1 MATGSSAI
9 RGWMRT
15 RRHPARGT
23 GAARARRA
31 ANGSVVGTGAR
42 WGLVARGTIY
52 LLIGVLAL
60 RIATGSGGSREAD
73 SSGAV
78 QELARQPFGE
88 ALVWAIGIGLI
99 GMAVWR
105 LSEAL
110 FGASGPGGRKA
121 SKRALNA
128 GRCVFY
134 GFVAFSVLT
143 FVTSSKNSEGSDA
156 TSRDLTSRALELP
169 LGAGWWGSPGSS
181 CWGRCRDRGARGPA
195 HVPQAPREGADV
207 PAGPAGRGRP
217 GGHRRGGARSG
228 LRGGPRLR
236 GDRRSGLRPRKA
248 RRAWTAPCGLSP
260 APRRGPGCWLWWRSA
275 WPSSV
280 CSPSRWPATAGC
292 EAKPQMLL

>member
-1 MATGSSAI
+1 MK
-9 RGWMRT
+9 T

-169 LGAGWWGSPGSS
+169 LGRWLVGLAGLVVLGVGVGIGVRAARRTFHKHLEKARMSRRVQRVVDVLGVT
-181 CWGRCRDRGARGPA
+181 GGVARGLVYAAAGVFVVIAAVDYDPGKA
-195 HVPQAPREGADV
+195 KGLDGTLRALAGT
-207 PAGPAGRGRP
+207 PAGPWLLALVALGLAVFGLFSIALARY
-217 GGHRRGGARSG
+217 RR
-228 LRGGPRLR
+228 
-236 GDRRSGLRPRKA
+236 
-248 RRAWTAPCGLSP
+248 
-260 APRRGPGCWLWWRSA
+260 
-275 WPSSV
+275 V
-280 CSPSRWPATAGC
+280 
-292 EAKPQMLL
+292 

>member
-1 MATGSSAI
+1 M
-9 RGWMRT
+9 
-15 RRHPARGT
+15 
-23 GAARARRA
+23 
-31 ANGSVVGTGAR
+31 
-42 WGLVARGTIY
+42 Y

-169 LGAGWWGSPGSS
+169 LGRWLVGLAGLVVLGVGVGIGVRAARRTFHKHLEKARMSRRAQRVVDVLGVT
-181 CWGRCRDRGARGPA
+181 GGVARGLVYAAAGVFVVIAAVDYDPGKA
-195 HVPQAPREGADV
+195 KGLDGTLRALAGT
-207 PAGPAGRGRP
+207 PAGPWLLALVALGLAVFGLFSVALARY
-217 GGHRRGGARSG
+217 RR
-228 LRGGPRLR
+228 
-236 GDRRSGLRPRKA
+236 
-248 RRAWTAPCGLSP
+248 
-260 APRRGPGCWLWWRSA
+260 
-275 WPSSV
+275 V
-280 CSPSRWPATAGC
+280 
-292 EAKPQMLL
+292 

>member
-1 MATGSSAI
+1 
-9 RGWMRT
+9 MRT
-15 RRHPARGT
+15 RLHPTRGT

-31 ANGSVVGTGAR
+31 ANGSVVDAGAR

-60 RIATGSGGSREAD
+60 RIATGGGGSREAD

-88 ALVWAIGIGLI
+88 ALVWAIGIGLV

-105 LSEAL
+105 LSEAV
-110 FGASGPGGRKA
+110 FGASGPDGRKA

-156 TSRDLTSRALELP
+156 TSRDLVSRALELP
-169 LGAGWWGSPGSS
+169 LGRWLVGLAGLVVLGVGVGIGVRAARRTFHKHLMKARMSRRVQRVVDVLGVT
-181 CWGRCRDRGARGPA
+181 GGAARGLVYAAAGVFAVIAAVDYDPGKA
-195 HVPQAPREGADV
+195 KGLDGTLRAFAGT
-207 PAGPAGRGRP
+207 PAGPWLLALVALGLAVFGLFSIALARY
-217 GGHRRGGARSG
+217 RR
-228 LRGGPRLR
+228 
-236 GDRRSGLRPRKA
+236 
-248 RRAWTAPCGLSP
+248 
-260 APRRGPGCWLWWRSA
+260 
-275 WPSSV
+275 V
-280 CSPSRWPATAGC
+280 
-292 EAKPQMLL
+292 

>member
-9 RGWMRT
+9 RGWLRT

-169 LGAGWWGSPGSS
+169 LGRWLVGLAGLVVLGVGVGIGVRAARRTFHKHLEKARMSRRVQRVVDVLGVT
-181 CWGRCRDRGARGPA
+181 GGVARGLVYAAAGVFVVIAAVDYDPGKA
-195 HVPQAPREGADV
+195 KGLDGTLRALAGT
-207 PAGPAGRGRP
+207 PAGPWLLALVALGLVVFGLFSVALARY
-217 GGHRRGGARSG
+217 RR
-228 LRGGPRLR
+228 
-236 GDRRSGLRPRKA
+236 
-248 RRAWTAPCGLSP
+248 
-260 APRRGPGCWLWWRSA
+260 
-275 WPSSV
+275 V
-280 CSPSRWPATAGC
+280 
-292 EAKPQMLL
+292 

>member
-1 MATGSSAI
+1 
-9 RGWMRT
+9 MRT

-60 RIATGSGGSREAD
+60 RIATGTGGSREAD

-169 LGAGWWGSPGSS
+169 LGRWLVGLAGLVVLGVGVGIGVRAARRTFHKHLEKARMSRRVQRVVDVLGVT
-181 CWGRCRDRGARGPA
+181 GGVARGLVYA
-195 HVPQAPREGADV
+195 AAGVFVVIAAVDYDAGKAKGLDGTLRALAGT
-207 PAGPAGRGRP
+207 PAGPWLLALVALGLAVFGLFSIALARY
-217 GGHRRGGARSG
+217 RR
-228 LRGGPRLR
+228 
-236 GDRRSGLRPRKA
+236 
-248 RRAWTAPCGLSP
+248 
-260 APRRGPGCWLWWRSA
+260 
-275 WPSSV
+275 V
-280 CSPSRWPATAGC
+280 
-292 EAKPQMLL
+292 

>member
-9 RGWMRT
+9 RGWLRT

-169 LGAGWWGSPGSS
+169 LGRWLVGLAGLVVLGVGVGIGVRAARRTFHKHLEKARMSRRVQRVVDVLGVT
-181 CWGRCRDRGARGPA
+181 GGVARGLVYAAAGVFVVIAAVDYDPGKA
-195 HVPQAPREGADV
+195 KGLDGTLRALAGT
-207 PAGPAGRGRP
+207 PAGPWLLALVALGLAVFGLFSVALARY
-217 GGHRRGGARSG
+217 RR
-228 LRGGPRLR
+228 
-236 GDRRSGLRPRKA
+236 
-248 RRAWTAPCGLSP
+248 
-260 APRRGPGCWLWWRSA
+260 
-275 WPSSV
+275 V
-280 CSPSRWPATAGC
+280 
-292 EAKPQMLL
+292 

>member
-1 MATGSSAI
+1 
-9 RGWMRT
+9 MRT

-169 LGAGWWGSPGSS
+169 LGRWLVGLAGLVVLGVGVGIGVRAARRTFHKHLEKARMSRRVQRVVDVLGVT
-181 CWGRCRDRGARGPA
+181 GGVARGLVYAAAGVFVVIAAVDYDPGKA
-195 HVPQAPREGADV
+195 KGLDGTLRALAGT
-207 PAGPAGRGRP
+207 PAGPWLLALVALGLAVFGLFSIALARY
-217 GGHRRGGARSG
+217 RR
-228 LRGGPRLR
+228 
-236 GDRRSGLRPRKA
+236 
-248 RRAWTAPCGLSP
+248 
-260 APRRGPGCWLWWRSA
+260 
-275 WPSSV
+275 V
-280 CSPSRWPATAGC
+280 
-292 EAKPQMLL
+292 

>member
-9 RGWMRT
+9 RGWLRT

-31 ANGSVVGTGAR
+31 ANGPVVGTGAR

-169 LGAGWWGSPGSS
+169 LGRWLVGLAGLVVLGVGVGIGVRAARRTFHKHLEKARMSRRAQRVVDVLGVT
-181 CWGRCRDRGARGPA
+181 GGVARGLVYAAAGVFVVIAAVDYDPGKA
-195 HVPQAPREGADV
+195 KGLDGTLRALAGT
-207 PAGPAGRGRP
+207 PAGPWLLALVALGLAVFGLFSVALARY
-217 GGHRRGGARSG
+217 RR
-228 LRGGPRLR
+228 
-236 GDRRSGLRPRKA
+236 
-248 RRAWTAPCGLSP
+248 
-260 APRRGPGCWLWWRSA
+260 
-275 WPSSV
+275 V
-280 CSPSRWPATAGC
+280 
-292 EAKPQMLL
+292 